1 MKRVITSLLLLG
13 IFTLIGLSS
22 STYAATKNV
31 VWEKSNSVSATVDE
45 KGTKANV
52 GKTKG
57 KWYWEVTVNAQSNAS
72 TGIGIVGEGKI
83 YNGVGASALENWM
96 YYAANGNTYPGII
109 NSGKPYTVKD
119 VIGVALNMNDD
130 KISWYKNGVLAYTST
145 FKPSNLPGEIV
156 TPSITGGTTGSF
168 SFDANFGATP
178 FTYNIPE
185 GFLPYQQPEN
195 SLTLS
200 ATGNE
205 ENIQLQWDG
214 IQGVTTYK
222 IERALTPGGPYE
234 EIASDISGTS
244 YTDNKVEENTTYYYV
259 VSTNISSTDQV
270 VSNEASATTLKKS
283 TPDPSEPT
291 EPTEPAQPT
300 GDRAI
305 LTVTMDN
312 GFDKE
317 FDLSKKELNAFIA
330 WYDAKDAGRG
340 ASFFAIDK
348 HNNNKG
354 PFSNRKDYV
363 IFNKILT
370 FEVSEYSTK

>member
-1 MKRVITSLLLLG
+1 MKRVISLLLLLG
-13 IFTLIGLSS
+13 FITLICFSS

-31 VWEKSNSVSATVDE
+31 VWEKSQSVSATVDSS
-45 KGTKANV
+45 GTKASV

-57 KWYWEVTVNAQSNAS
+57 KWYWEVTVTAQAS
-72 TGIGIVGEGKI
+72 TTTGIGIVGEGKQ
-83 YNGVGASALENWM
+83 YNGPGAGALQNWM
-96 YYAANGNTYPGII
+96 YYAANGNTFPGIVS
-109 NSGKPYTVKD
+109 SGKTYTLKD
-119 VIGVALNMNDD
+119 VIGVALNMDDD
-130 KISWYKNGVLAYTST
+130 KISWYKNGVFVYTST
-145 FKPSNLPGEIV
+145 FKPSDLPGEIV
-156 TPSITGGTTGSF
+156 TPSITGGSAGSF
-168 SFDANFGATP
+168 SFDTNFGATP
-178 FTYNIPE
+178 FTHSIPE

-195 SLTLS
+195 SLTLN

-205 ENIQLQWDG
+205 ENIQLQWNE
-214 IQGVTTYK
+214 ITGVTTYK
-222 IERALTPGGPYE
+222 IERALAPGGPYE

-259 VSTNISSTDQV
+259 VSANISMDQV
-270 VSNEASATTLKKS
+270 VSNEANAIVKKS
-283 TPDPSEPT
+283 TPDPSDPT
-291 EPTEPAQPT
+291 EPEQPS

-305 LTVTMDN
+305 LIVTMDN
-312 GFDKE
+312 GLDKE
-317 FDLSKKELNAFIA
+317 FDLSKKELNAFVA